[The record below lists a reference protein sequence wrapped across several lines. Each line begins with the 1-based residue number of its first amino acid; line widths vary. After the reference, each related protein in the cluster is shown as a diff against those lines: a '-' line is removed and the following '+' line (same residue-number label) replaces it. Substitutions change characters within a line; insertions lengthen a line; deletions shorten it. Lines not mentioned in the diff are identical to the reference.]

1 MGRKRDSGLSD
12 APPNSTRAKPASPRS
27 SDPQVDH
34 DTSEASTLK
43 PRTCPA
49 MNVVIQV
56 VGSRGDVQPFI
67 ALGTALQSYGH
78 RVRLATH
85 DTFADFVRESGLEF
99 FPIGGDPEHLMAYM
113 VKNPGLMPSLSS
125 LGDGDLTRKRRMVRD
140 ILLGCWRSCIERD
153 GISGRPFVADAII
166 ANPPGF
172 AYVHCGEALGI
183 PVHVMFT
190 MPWTPTKAFPHPFTN
205 SGDGKPMP
213 VNSKNNYWTYSMIE
227 YLTWQGLGDVINR
240 WRRRVLGLETLSDS
254 AGCELLESV
263 HLPYTYCWSPALVP
277 QPDDWGQHIDICG
290 FFMRSEPSY
299 TPPDSLASFLD
310 AGPPPVYVGFGSIV
324 IDNAAEMTQN
334 ILEAGRLAGVRLIV
348 SRGWSKLGGDNP
360 NTGDVYYLDDCPHE
374 WLFKQVAAVVHH
386 GGAGTTACGL
396 FNARPTVVVPFFGDQ
411 PFWGSVVAARGAG
424 PDPIPHKA
432 LDSNNLAA
440 AIEFCLAPQAR
451 ESAQAIATQMRLERG
466 VDRAVESFHRH
477 LPVDAL
483 SCDLIPGLVARW
495 QYRLDERHSKT
506 RRKFQLSDTA
516 LAVLLA
522 NGSLQRTDV
531 EVLRS
536 KEYQIKAQRWDPFT
550 AGLSSLTDTASD
562 LLVSLAEMVVEPGR
576 EFKHHHNLVGKRVA
590 AWRSAAAVGRG
601 VRGAAGAIMKGT
613 LVDLPVA
620 ITEGFRN
627 APKLVGDIVHDP
639 QKVTGWKSG
648 GTIAYNN
655 LRSEIYH
662 GVTGVAVKP
671 IEGAKSGGTVGLLK
685 GIFKGSLGLV
695 VKPGSAIFG
704 LIAYPSQGVYR
715 SIKKSERRHVDT
727 IIDDGRAAELD
738 SVAEDMDYNGAQ
750 AVIAEFQRLL
760 TEEV

>member
-190 MPWTPTKAFPHPFTN
+190 MPWTPTKA
-205 SGDGKPMP
+205 
-213 VNSKNNYWTYSMIE
+213 
-227 YLTWQGLGDVINR
+227 
-240 WRRRVLGLETLSDS
+240 
-254 AGCELLESV
+254 V